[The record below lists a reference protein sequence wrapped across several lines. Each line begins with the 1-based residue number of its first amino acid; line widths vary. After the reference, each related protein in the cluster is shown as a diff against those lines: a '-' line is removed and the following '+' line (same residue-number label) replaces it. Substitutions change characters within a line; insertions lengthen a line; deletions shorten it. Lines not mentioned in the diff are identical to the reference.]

1 MTAEDLLDL
10 APHRFDGIEIGRIGR
25 QIEQPRAPGLEGL
38 ANSRILCVAGLS
50 RITRSPAR
58 KAGASPCSTQAK
70 NISPFMG
77 PSNSQGAQGPSQ
89 RMPEISV
96 LV

>member
-1 MTAEDLLDL
+1 MTSKDLFDL

-25 QIEQPRAPGLEGL
+25 QIEQACAPGLDRF
-38 ANSRILCVAGLS
+38 AD
-50 RITRSPAR
+50 SPDFVRRQVVQDYQIACSQG
-58 KAGASPCSTQAK
+58 GASPCSTQAK

-77 PSNSQGAQGPSQ
+77 PSNSQGAQGPSS
-89 RMPEISV
+89 RMAEISV